1 MREGCVLIVRLD
13 IDKAALKA
21 YMEKTGEKFFDVV
34 TDKLGE
40 CEEKYGGCFDCP
52 DFKQCDTRWNGICK
66 KAEGISPPWA
76 IPDSGE
82 EFPVRG

>member
-1 MREGCVLIVRLD
+1 MREGCEFIVHMKVGRVPLQ
-13 IDKAALKA
+13 KSLL
-21 YMEKTGEKFFDVV
+21 TQGEKFFDVV

-40 CEEKYGGCFDCP
+40 CEGKYGGCFDCP

-76 IPDSGE
+76 SPI
-82 EFPVRG
+82 